1 MHGPLSLD
9 VSHDLAALSQ
19 VQLSPV
25 LNIHLQDIRLREL
38 LLYSRD
44 HLEVSLA
51 KKRRHRSV
59 LVLEAS
65 LKGLVSLLYCF
76 LFLLESLSE
85 YHLELFRGRR
95 WLYACL
101 FGFSSLFSELLSFLR
116 GDVLILKVL
125 AVLIP
130 ELLALIYDGQEA
142 GHGEAH
148 LEQVRVAVEL
158 LGKLL
163 RNEQVRLQLV
173 LLLQEHIPE
182 LVEVVMIL
190 QAQLLCS
197 PGATGRQVL
206 SGVSLVAGEG
216 IEVLDGARGR
226 LGDGGGWAAIHRTEI
241 VPVYAHII

>member
-1 MHGPLSLD
+1 MLGSFQSSDPLETKLERILLVLYSRFLFFSFGLLVEFATDCGKFLKENLLGMHGPLSLD

-51 KKRRHRSV
+51 QKRRHSSV

-65 LKGLVSLLYCF
+65 LKRLVSLLYGF

-85 YHLELFRGRR
+85 YNLELFRRRR
-95 WLYACL
+95 WLHASL
-101 FGFSSLFSELLSFLR
+101 FGFRSLCSELFSFLS
-116 GDVLILKVL
+116 GDVLILEVL

-142 GHGEAH
+142 GHGQAH

-163 RNEQVRLQLV
+163 R
-173 LLLQEHIPE
+173 
-182 LVEVVMIL
+182 
-190 QAQLLCS
+190 
-197 PGATGRQVL
+197 
-206 SGVSLVAGEG
+206 
-216 IEVLDGARGR
+216 DK
-226 LGDGGGWAAIHRTEI
+226 
-241 VPVYAHII
+241 